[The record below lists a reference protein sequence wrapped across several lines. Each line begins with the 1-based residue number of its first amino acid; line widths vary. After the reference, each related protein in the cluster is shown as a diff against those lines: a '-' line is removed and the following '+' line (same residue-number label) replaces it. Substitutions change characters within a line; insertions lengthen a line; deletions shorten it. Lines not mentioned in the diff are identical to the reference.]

1 MSLVLLVL
9 AGFILTKNPEW
20 FNGAETVGSWMFY
33 GGLVVFAIELIIW
46 IVCVV
51 GIMRTR
57 RQMRSRRNSFRTRF

>member
-33 GGLVVFAIELIIW
+33 GGLVVFAIEFVIW
-46 IVCVV
+46 LVMLGVV
-51 GIMRTR
+51 GNLARKDR
-57 RQMRSRRNSFRTRF
+57 W

>member
-33 GGLVVFAIELIIW
+33 GGLAVFAIELIIYAV
-46 IVCVV
+46 IFTTMV
-51 GIMRTR
+51 GGHRRRIRKYKRTG
-57 RQMRSRRNSFRTRF
+57 NFR

>member
-46 IVCVV
+46 LAMMGVV
-51 GIMRTR
+51 GTLFR
-57 RQMRSRRNSFRTRF
+57 RGRL